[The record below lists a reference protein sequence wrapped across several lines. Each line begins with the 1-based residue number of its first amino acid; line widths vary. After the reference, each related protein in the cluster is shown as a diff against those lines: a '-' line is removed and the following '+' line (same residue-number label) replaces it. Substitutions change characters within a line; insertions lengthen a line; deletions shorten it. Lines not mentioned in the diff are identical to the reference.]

1 MPDDDKQPN
10 PNLTGKRKPRGV
22 ADSADPK
29 SVKPSAAGGS
39 NSKQQRTRKQSP
51 KPARNSA
58 DPFFKAKLTE
68 MALEAGLDKG
78 PTELQIPRSSLSD
91 MFLIVPKGMLLQN
104 PLLRYLREF
113 NIIEFKG
120 QGDHFNAQTFEV
132 QLARVYLWHSQN
144 HQRASYDRILNVIVS
159 ARYPTNVFDFSAER
173 GSPFT
178 KVNNQDWLWQA
189 RVGWQDV
196 VVVVCQNLPIAKPF
210 YPWLAFAPG
219 KSLAWNRFVRAVVAD
234 QDWNLLSWL
243 AQARPEELFEEI
255 FMNTELEQEL
265 AENYPAEW
273 ERLQAEYGRVARQWF
288 ATKAKTNMPAV
299 REMLAELPVEDRL
312 AGLKPED
319 RLAGLTPE
327 EIQTLLKKY
336 APQGG

>member
-1 MPDDDKQPN
+1 MPDEDKQPDQN
-10 PNLTGKRKPRGV
+10 ISSKRKPRGL
-22 ADSADPK
+22 ADSAAPK
-29 SVKPSAAGGS
+29 AVKPAATDES

-91 MFLIVPKGMLLQN
+91 MFLTVPEGMVLEN
-104 PLLRYLREF
+104 PLLAYLREF

-120 QGDHFNAQTFEV
+120 QSDHFNAQTFEV

-144 HQRASYDRILNVIVS
+144 HRRASYDRILNVIVS
-159 ARYPTNVFDFSAER
+159 AHCPATVFDFSAKR

-178 KVNNQDWLWQA
+178 KVNDQDWLWQA

-219 KSLAWNRFVRAVVAD
+219 KSLTWNRF
-234 QDWNLLSWL
+234 N
-243 AQARPEELFEEI
+243 AQ
-255 FMNTELEQEL
+255 
-265 AENYPAEW
+265 
-273 ERLQAEYGRVARQWF
+273 
-288 ATKAKTNMPAV
+288 
-299 REMLAELPVEDRL
+299 
-312 AGLKPED
+312 
-319 RLAGLTPE
+319 
-327 EIQTLLKKY
+327 
-336 APQGG
+336 